1 MGNDNSK
8 FAKDN
13 VSFTFL
19 GVILGVI
26 LEIMMEIICFT

>member
-19 GVILGVI
+19 GVIL
-26 LEIMMEIICFT
+26 EIMLEIICFT